1 MFVKIRCFKEQED
14 SAVVRFV
21 AVSCSGEELVAKTEV
36 TAISYD
42 SPQEIVFQLD
52 KPVGIHEIVVS
63 SPDHDTVGLGAVVVG
78 RIYVSNDGEIW
89 YDLRLNG
96 PNSDGQK
103 FFRDNNE
110 PGSRSPRYITT
121 LWYGNSKSFH
131 IEIPEEFGG
140 FDALDASDRDRYRY
154 LHKDVESSLAFLLGE
169 ANDETRSTSW
179 RESCR
184 RAAQPLLDNRDVFI

>member
-1 MFVKIRCFKEQED
+1 MFVKIRCFKTESE
-14 SAVVRFV
+14 VTRFISV
-21 AVSCSGEELVAKTEV
+21 ACSGVELVAKTEV

-42 SPQEIVFQLD
+42 ESPQEIIFQLD

-63 SPDHDTVGLGAVVVG
+63 APDHDTVGLGAVVVG

-131 IEIPEEFGG
+131 IEIPEAF
-140 FDALDASDRDRYRY
+140 FPDPNVLDARDRDSYRY
-154 LHKDVESSLAFLLGE
+154 QHTDVESSLAFLLTE
-169 ANDETRSTSW
+169 ADNADRSVSW